1 MNFDLFCFESH
12 VMGALLRYPEW
23 KEYVTANLFTI
34 PDYKKMYANLQDNPV
49 DTSIKSGVD
58 MYTVLTLWK
67 ETITIKDVFVFWVAV
82 LRDET
87 ERKILR
93 NFLRIAIEDLDDGQD
108 IESVA
113 TRVSDYTRKMY
124 LVPY

>member
-1 MNFDLFCFESH
+1 
-12 VMGALLRYPEW
+12 MGALLRYPEW
-23 KEYVTANLFTI
+23 REYVTANLFTI